1 MMDNKKGNLKQ
12 KLLQVNKD
20 ILENSTEDN
29 DKRLSLMGRDVLTHP
44 GYNNSMRTT
53 MFNSHTAQFLTLT
66 NPDFPKTFFGAE
78 NVVGENSDS
87 YYKTN
92 SNVEVYKK
100 IVKFE
105 KLFDELGTNPVVYQ
119 LFTYDK
125 ENDMYSVVN
134 RYPVEDLSEM
144 FGYEYDCTE
153 IDKYSEGD
161 IINKDTVLYKTKS
174 YDEYNNYGYG
184 KNANIVY
191 TLSPITYEDA
201 AGIREGFIKGFGNVE
216 VFTYRVSINSNDFLL
231 NMFGNKNEYKTLA
244 DIGSKVDGV
253 VLASRRKF
261 NKQLLFDFRT
271 DNLSRILEGDEVYH
285 GSGVILDYT
294 IYCNNNEIE
303 DNTFN
308 RDLLKYLNY
317 QTKYWKKIYKTCEEI
332 INSGSKYSKDID
344 YLYKQAKDMLDS
356 ESKWKEGDTSF
367 NNIVLDIV
375 IMNEVSVEL
384 GQKFTPRYG
393 NKTVVGKIL
402 PDDQMMYYYDED
414 GNKVYADMY
423 FNLLAIINRTTAYP
437 LIELCNNW
445 IATKCERHLRTLD
458 TLKEKEKVLFSFL
471 KDFDEA
477 YGKESE
483 DIYKSLSKKDKE
495 LYMEDVINGKGILLR
510 DLPFQ
515 EDIPIF
521 YRLLN
526 IYKKYDWLT
535 DDIVYRNKWGR
546 EIPVLNRYRI
556 AQMYVLKLKQT
567 SKKGFSARNMGAVNS
582 KGLPERSYKSK
593 AHLDK
598 YSSTAIRFG
607 EYETIVFSIGQESD
621 EIALFNALY
630 RTSVKGRKDL
640 AKMLLNPEKMEELM
654 DDTYISRTSE
664 IFNVILK
671 SLGYG
676 IEFYDEDNEL
686 SYHDVNNLNE
696 YRLNGKA
703 LLVSDF
709 DGFMLERI
717 DEISEGV
724 LNEHNE
730 VMDKNE
736 LIDTVRDILITQDYL
751 IGTKDPDEIERL
763 LNLYYN

>member
-1 MMDNKKGNLKQ
+1 MDNKKGNLKQ

-53 MFNSHTAQFLTLT
+53 MFNSHTAQFLTLS

-87 YYKTN
+87 YYKTK
-92 SNVEVYKK
+92 SNVEVYRKV
-100 IVKFE
+100 VKFE
-105 KLFDELGTNPVVYQ
+105 KLFNELGTNPVVYQ
-119 LFTYDK
+119 LFTYDRD
-125 ENDMYSVVN
+125 NDTYSVVN

-153 IDKYSEGD
+153 MDKYNEGD

-174 YDEYNNYGYG
+174 YDENCNYRYG
-184 KNANIVY
+184 KNANIMY

-201 AGIREGFIKGFGNVE
+201 AGIREGFIKEFGNVE
-216 VFTYRVSINSNDFLL
+216 VFTYRVSINNNDFLL
-231 NMFGNKNEYKTLA
+231 NMFGDKNNYKTLA

-271 DNLSRILEGDEVYH
+271 DNLSKILEGDEVYH

-294 IYCNNNEIE
+294 IYYNNTEIE
-303 DNTFN
+303 ENTFN
-308 RDLLKYLNY
+308 KDLLKYYNY
-317 QTKYWKKIYKTCEEI
+317 QNKYWEKIRKTCKEI
-332 INSGSKYSKDID
+332 IESGSKYTKDID
-344 YLYKQAKDMLDS
+344 YLYKQAKDMLNT

-393 NKTVVGKIL
+393 NKTVVGKII
-402 PDDQMMYYYDED
+402 PDEQMPYYYDED
-414 GNKVYADMY
+414 GNKVHADMY

-445 IATKCERHLRTLD
+445 MATKCERYLRTLD
-458 TLKEKEKVLFSFL
+458 KLKEKEKVLFTFL
-471 KDFDEA
+471 KDFDED

-483 DIYKSLSKKDKE
+483 EIYKSLSKKEKE
-495 LYMEDVINGKGILLR
+495 AYMEEITHGNGILLR

-515 EDIPIF
+515 EKIPIF

-526 IYKKYDWLT
+526 IYKKYDWLN
-535 DDIVYRNKWGR
+535 DDIVYKYKWGR
-546 EIPVLNRYRI
+546 EIPILNRYRI
-556 AQMYVLKLKQT
+556 SKMYVLKLKQT

-621 EIALFNALY
+621 EIAIFNALY

-640 AKMLLNPEKMEELM
+640 AKMLLNPDNMESIL

-664 IFNVILK
+664 IFNVLLK

-676 IEFYDEDNEL
+676 IEFFEEDNEL
-686 SYHDVNNLNE
+686 SYHNANNINE
-696 YRLNGKA
+696 YIVDDKA
-703 LLVSDF
+703 LMVSDF
-709 DGFMLERI
+709 DGFMINRI
-717 DEISEGV
+717 DEISSKI
-724 LNEHNE
+724 LSEHNE
-730 VMDKNE
+730 VIDKNE
-736 LIDTVRDILITQDYL
+736 LIDTVRDVLTSQSYL

-763 LNLYYN
+763 INLYFN